1 MAAKHITY
9 SEEAR
14 GAILKGVNKLAMVA
28 VASLS
33 ARPIRFSP

>member
-14 GAILKGVNKLAMVA
+14 GAILKGVNKLPM
-28 VASLS
+28 
-33 ARPIRFSP
+33 R